1 MEAVVLLFYQRRLGH
16 DQGEM
21 LSRHTDLE

>member
-1 MEAVVLLFYQRRLGH
+1 VVLLLYQRRLGH
-16 DQGEM
+16 DQGKM

>member
-1 MEAVVLLFYQRRLGH
+1 VVLLLYQRRLGH